1 MRGYF
6 AIGIDGVSKAGNMG
20 NLMRTAHGFG
30 AAFAFSIGQRM
41 KGDPSPLLD
50 PGTDTSKTARSVP
63 YYEYETL
70 DDLQLPEGC
79 RLVAVEITDQ
89 AIDMPSFRHPLNA
102 VYILGSERMSVS
114 EEVLA
119 RCHHVIKIPTHFS
132 LNVATAGAI
141 VMYDRLLCYGRFAER
156 PATPSGQPT
165 PLPKHVQGRQIR
177 RNKKRQQESEKEA

>member
-20 NLMRTAHGFG
+20 NLIRTAHGFG

-41 KGDPSPLLD
+41 KEGDSPLMS
-50 PGTDTSKTARSVP
+50 PGTDTSKTAKSVP
-63 YYEYETL
+63 YYEFETL
-70 DDLQLPEGC
+70 DELKLPEGC
-79 RLVAVEITDQ
+79 RLVAVEITDE

-102 VYILGSERMSVS
+102 AYILGSERMSVS
-114 EEVLA
+114 EDVLA
-119 RCHHVIKIPTHFS
+119 RCDHVIKIPTQFS

-156 PATPSGQPT
+156 PATPSGKAT
-165 PLPKHVQGRQIR
+165 PLPEHVRGQPAR
-177 RNKKRQQESEKEA
+177 RKKKRKT